1 MSEKSEKFTY
11 KIGGKTITLPPFSD
25 IPAGVFRK
33 VRSEKDDLFEFVFT
47 SLEMVL
53 GVDSEEMAVIDKAP
67 LKDVAEMFGA
77 WQETAGVTM
86 GESEES

>member
-67 LKDVAEMFGA
+67 LKDVAEMFGK